1 MVVLA
6 SAVVPILASPIR
18 PGHVECGSLLPL
30 FAGEA
35 CLARSTHPVHSF
47 CRGAP
52 AGRIHA
58 SMAHRSIGLALV
70 CALIVGIGLRP
81 SVAVARQ
88 DQPSPPA
95 TASASASSSDPD
107 EVRFT
112 GEVTHE
118 QPFARDVGH
127 NLTFRLTPA
136 TADEGGGWVIE
147 MLPPVEP
154 SDDPIE
160 FAAIAT
166 PPYHSY
172 NDRYL
177 AAAFGYSAKE
187 AVQVTTRKF
196 NFVQSVTDE
205 HLADEVVNAALY
217 PSTVGEADKSRIAAE
232 SAALKLGTGQ
242 LRILHSRITQG
253 KAGSPDTIAWVKFEV
268 VLNFSSGLTLQ
279 QVLGPHPTPSRR

>member
-1 MVVLA
+1 
-6 SAVVPILASPIR
+6 
-18 PGHVECGSLLPL
+18 
-30 FAGEA
+30 
-35 CLARSTHPVHSF
+35 
-47 CRGAP
+47 
-52 AGRIHA
+52 
-58 SMAHRSIGLALV
+58 MAHRSIGFALV
-70 CALIVGIGLRP
+70 SMFALGAALHP
-81 SVAVARQ
+81 LAAVARQ
-88 DQPSPPA
+88 DQPTAAASAPASSPSSPPD
-95 TASASASSSDPD
+95 AS
-107 EVRFT
+107 EVRFD

-154 SDDPIE
+154 ADDPIE
-160 FAAIAT
+160 FSAIAT

-187 AVQVTTRKF
+187 AVQLATRKF
-196 NFVQSVTDE
+196 NFVRSVTDE

-217 PSTVGEADKSRIAAE
+217 PSTVGESEKARIAAE
-232 SAALKLGTGQ
+232 AAALELGTGELHI
-242 LRILHSRITQG
+242 LRSRVIQG
-253 KAGSPDTIAWVKFEV
+253 KAGAPDTIAWIKFEV

-279 QVLGPHPTPSRR
+279 DVLAPHPPAPKR